1 MQAARQDERLRP
13 AAAHQADP
21 AADSSDNILSLLAR
35 TQQPGRW
42 PSERKPGNEPD
53 WSVALDLVQQAA
65 VAIRV
70 SAERT
75 EAMETRARS
84 LWARATQEIERAQA
98 RIGELEARLQDA
110 EARASTAE
118 AEVAEAREWAQRIHA
133 ALAAELSA
141 GAKLLHNKPS
151 LAPTKTLPDNPAS
164 TGAMDA
170 AERAIAAAAV
180 DSDMDQVVAR
190 FIEAQESFH
199 SP

>member
-42 PSERKPGNEPD
+42 PPERKPGTEPD

-65 VAIRV
+65 VAIRA

-110 EARASTAE
+110 EARASAAE

-141 GAKLLHNKPS
+141 GTKLIRLPTAPTTSFRFSRAPNSLVDGRLNGSLEPS
-151 LAPTKTLPDNPAS
+151 LIGLWPWTWSSRPPWRS
-164 TGAMDA
+164 
-170 AERAIAAAAV
+170 E
-180 DSDMDQVVAR
+180 
-190 FIEAQESFH
+190 
-199 SP
+199 

>member
-1 MQAARQDERLRP
+1 LASSFCRKGTRAHPVRPQAMRRGHRLAASVAPDIFLTKLAVTDRLRALSPSGLSARLVGSTERWRGSMQAARQDERLRP

-42 PSERKPGNEPD
+42 PSERKPGTEPD

-84 LWARATQEIERAQA
+84 LWARATAGNR
-98 RIGELEARLQDA
+98 
-110 EARASTAE
+110 ARA
-118 AEVAEAREWAQRIHA
+118 
-133 ALAAELSA
+133 
-141 GAKLLHNKPS
+141 GANW
-151 LAPTKTLPDNPAS
+151 
-164 TGAMDA
+164 GA
-170 AERAIAAAAV
+170 
-180 DSDMDQVVAR
+180 
-190 FIEAQESFH
+190 
-199 SP
+199 

>member
-42 PSERKPGNEPD
+42 LSERKPGNEPD

-110 EARASTAE
+110 EARASAAE

-141 GAKLLHNKPS
+141 GAKLLHNRPG
-151 LAPTKTLPDNPAS
+151 LAPADTIAEDPA
-164 TGAMDA
+164 TRAMDA

-180 DSDMDQVVAR
+180 DSDMDNAVAK
-190 FIEAQESFH
+190 FIEAQDSAEH
-199 SP
+199 R